1 MCTVLIQKDRSAGY
15 RTALV
20 IGASGAVGTRLT
32 PALAALGFSV
42 LRAGRSARNDVIIDL
57 AAPHSAADYIA
68 ATATADV
75 VINVSGVENP
85 ELAAQSASPFVDIS
99 ASASY
104 FAAVKAM
111 NPRAGALL
119 SVGLAPGLSSLLI
132 DALPHE
138 SGDELD
144 LGIVLGVGEQHGVA
158 AIEWTAQLL
167 GTRFD
172 SPADRRRV
180 LNFAEPRRFDVP
192 GLGRT
197 VLSRADFPDGGDGSP
212 GGQLVRSYF
221 GTTSPAA
228 NVAMMAATRLPT
240 LGRRMVSLHLPGS
253 SAWFLVARNRRTGE
267 QQSAGGHEQSLAT
280 ATVTAIAAELA
291 AGTGWSGVRHLPELL
306 TRDRLRSRLA
316 DIAIPTGIASL

>member
-1 MCTVLIQKDRSAGY
+1 MCSVLSQKDRPRRH

-42 LRAGRSARNDVIIDL
+42 LKAGRGARNDVVIDL
-57 AAPHSAADYIA
+57 AAQHSAAA
-68 ATATADV
+68 CTAVTEAVDV

-85 ELAAQSASPFVDIS
+85 ALAAQSASPFVDIS
-99 ASASY
+99 ASAGY
-104 FAAVKAM
+104 FAAVEAR

-138 SGDELD
+138 PGDELD
-144 LGIVLGVGEQHGVA
+144 IGIVLGVGEQHGVA

-167 GTRFD
+167 GKRFD

-180 LNFAEPRRFDVP
+180 LNFAEPRRFEVP
-192 GLGRT
+192 GFGRT
-197 VLSRADFPDGGDGSP
+197 VLTRADFPDGASSS
-212 GGQLVRSYF
+212 GGRRVRSYF
-221 GTTSPAA
+221 GTTSSAA
-228 NVAMMAATRLPT
+228 NLAMMAATRMPT

-253 SAWFLVARNRRTGE
+253 SAWFLVAHNRRTGE
-267 QQSAGGHEQSLAT
+267 QQSAGGREQSLAT
-280 ATVTAIAAELA
+280 ATVTAIAADCA
-291 AGTGWSGVRHLPELL
+291 AGADWSGVRHLPELL
-306 TRDRLRSRLA
+306 THDRLRSRLA
-316 DIAIPTGIASL
+316 DMSIPTGIASL